1 VRQLFNGDFMD
12 EIDALIA
19 ELVDAGAL
27 LIDGMLLDEFTY
39 RFDMKIL
46 KEKYPDIYDI
56 IMEDIDDTMLELLD
70 REYISV
76 EYDENLE
83 ARFSLT
89 EKGYDNYKIIK
100 ESQSDE

>member
-1 VRQLFNGDFMD
+1 MD

-27 LIDGMLLDEFTY
+27 LVDGMLLDEFTY

-56 IMEDIDDTMLELLD
+56 VMEDIDDTMLELLD
-70 REYISV
+70 REYVSL

-83 ARFSLT
+83 AHFSLT
-89 EKGYDNYKIIK
+89 EKGYENYKIIK

>member
-1 VRQLFNGDFMD
+1 MD

-27 LIDGMLLDEFTY
+27 LVDGMILDEFTY

-83 ARFSLT
+83 AHFSLT

>member
-1 VRQLFNGDFMD
+1 MD

-27 LIDGMLLDEFTY
+27 LVDGMLLDEFTY
-39 RFDMKIL
+39 KFDMKIL

-56 IMEDIDDTMLELLD
+56 VMEDIDDTMLELLD
-70 REYISV
+70 REYVSL

-83 ARFSLT
+83 AHFSLT
-89 EKGYDNYKIIK
+89 EKGYENYKIIK

>member
-1 VRQLFNGDFMD
+1 MD

-27 LIDGMLLDEFTY
+27 LVDGMLLDEFTY

-56 IMEDIDDTMLELLD
+56 VMEDVDETMLQLLNCG
-70 REYISV
+70 YISV
-76 EYDENLE
+76 EYNESLD
-83 ARFSLT
+83 ATFSLT
-89 EKGYDNYKIIK
+89 DKGLQAAEEIKKIKGDYDG
-100 ESQSDE
+100 

>member
-1 VRQLFNGDFMD
+1 MD
-12 EIDALIA
+12 EIDVLIA

-27 LIDGMLLDEFTY
+27 LVDGMLLDEFTY

-56 IMEDIDDTMLELLD
+56 VMEDIDDTMLELLD
-70 REYISV
+70 RGYVSL

-83 ARFSLT
+83 AHFSLT

>member
-1 VRQLFNGDFMD
+1 MD

-27 LIDGMLLDEFTY
+27 LVDGMLLDEFTY

-56 IMEDIDDTMLELLD
+56 VMEDIDDAMLELLD

-76 EYDENLE
+76 EYNENLE

>member
-1 VRQLFNGDFMD
+1 MD

-19 ELVDAGAL
+19 EMVDAGAL
-27 LIDGMLLDEFTY
+27 LVDGMLLDEFTY

-46 KEKYPDIYDI
+46 KEKYPDVYDI

-83 ARFSLT
+83 AHFSLT

>member
-1 VRQLFNGDFMD
+1 MD

-46 KEKYPDIYDI
+46 KEKYPDVYDI

-83 ARFSLT
+83 AHFSLT

-100 ESQSDE
+100 EIQSDE